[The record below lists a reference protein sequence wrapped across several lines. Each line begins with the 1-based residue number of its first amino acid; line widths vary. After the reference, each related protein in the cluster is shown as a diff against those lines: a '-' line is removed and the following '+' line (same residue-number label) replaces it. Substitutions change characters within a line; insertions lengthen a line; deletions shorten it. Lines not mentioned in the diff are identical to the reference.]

1 MADPITQPRWQRR
14 PDDRPEEILDA
25 AMDVFG
31 EVGFARAKLDLVAKR
46 AGVSKGTLYLYFD
59 SKEALFREMVRAK
72 VVTHVVFGETLLTQS
87 QASAR
92 EILEQFIRR
101 WWEIARQPDMAQL
114 CRLVHSEISNF
125 PELARF
131 FTDEVIARTRR
142 LMTAIFRLGVA
153 QGEFRSVPNDFPC
166 WAVASLV
173 VHGAMR
179 QRFFA
184 PHDPEA
190 LSDDQVVDGIV
201 DLIYRSVALPGRA
214 EPE

>member
-1 MADPITQPRWQRR
+1 MAEPISAPRWQRR

-25 AMDVFG
+25 AMEVFG
-31 EVGFARAKLDLVAKR
+31 EVGFARAKLDDVAKR

-59 SKEALFREMVRAK
+59 SKDALFREMVRSK
-72 VVTHVVFGETLLTQS
+72 IVTHLVFAETLLNQG

-101 WWEIARQPDMAQL
+101 WWDIARQPAMARL
-114 CRLVHSEISNF
+114 TRLVHSEIANF

-131 FTDEVIARTRR
+131 FAEEVIQRTRR
-142 LMTAIFRLGVA
+142 LMRAIFALGVA
-153 QGEFRSVPNDFPC
+153 RGEFRDSPNDFPC

-184 PHDPEA
+184 PHDSEA
-190 LSDDQVVDGIV
+190 LTDDQVVDGIV
-201 DLIYRSVALPGRA
+201 DLILRNVAVPNER
-214 EPE
+214 